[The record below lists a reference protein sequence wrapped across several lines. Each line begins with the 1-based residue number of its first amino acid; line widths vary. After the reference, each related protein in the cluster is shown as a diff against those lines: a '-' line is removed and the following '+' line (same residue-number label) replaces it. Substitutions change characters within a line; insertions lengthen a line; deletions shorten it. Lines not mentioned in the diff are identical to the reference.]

1 MKWIISLVIFLL
13 LVLSFNIY
21 RACEY
26 RSSVIDTAIK
36 PDCVSS
42 STCVAMAGRKLGY
55 QVRII
60 CKEYEPYMN
69 HAQAQIFIDGKWR
82 WVRMKNNPFD
92 YIEEFPEKKIIQTWE
107 LEAFFDNFLR
117 HTDK

>member
-1 MKWIISLVIFLL
+1 MKKHGFYILPFIVFSFLL
-13 LVLSFNIY
+13 LLLPT
-21 RACEY
+21 CGDKEEGLP
-26 RSSVIDTAIK
+26 TLK

-55 QVRII
+55 QVRVI

-92 YIEEFPEKKIIQTWE
+92 YVEEFPEKKIVQTWE

-117 HTDK
+117 HTEE